1 VSLDGKVALIT
12 GGGTGIGEGIARR
25 FAAEGAKVMVTG
37 RRAQPLQA
45 LAAEIDAHWVVGDV
59 SCRDDADA
67 MVAAAV
73 DRFGALDIVVNNAG
87 VARFMPMADTP
98 DEVLD
103 LHLNVNV
110 KGTYFVSRAALPHLT
125 ERGGSILNIAST
137 LGVRGLAGATAYG
150 ASKGAVITLTKS
162 MAAELAALKVRVN
175 CICPAVV
182 ETPIFETMM
191 PKEDV
196 AAALESMVGIHPI
209 GRVGQ
214 PADVAAAACF
224 LSGDGAGW
232 VTGTIMMVDGG
243 ATAV

>member
-1 VSLDGKVALIT
+1 
-12 GGGTGIGEGIARR
+12 
-25 FAAEGAKVMVTG
+25 
-37 RRAQPLQA
+37 
-45 LAAEIDAHWVVGDV
+45 
-59 SCRDDADA
+59 
-67 MVAAAV
+67 V

-214 PADVAAAACF
+214 PADVAAAAWF